1 MKESGTRSVK
11 TGVTIE
17 ARMTSSRLPG
27 KVLLPLVG
35 RPALERMVE
44 RVRRARGI
52 DQIIV
57 ATTVNRTDD
66 PIAELAQSLGIGCH
80 RGSEED
86 VLQRVLDAA
95 NAYRIDV
102 IVELTGDCPLID
114 PEVISAVVATY
125 REAGVDYV
133 SNCLSSRTFPLGM
146 ETQVFATRVLA
157 DVARRT
163 SSAEDHEHVSLY
175 IYRHP
180 ELYSLLN
187 HPAPAHF
194 QSDLRLTLDTPADY
208 ELIRRVYETL
218 YPANPEFGLAD
229 ILALMKRQ
237 PELRSLNAGVQQK
250 HV

>member
-1 MKESGTRSVK
+1 MRIGI
-11 TGVTIE
+11 TIE

-27 KVLLPLVG
+27 KVLLPIAG
-35 RPALERMVE
+35 KPALERMVE
-44 RVRRARGI
+44 RVRRVPGI
-52 DQIIV
+52 DQIVV
-57 ATTVNRTDD
+57 ATTVNATDD
-66 PIAELAQSLGIGCH
+66 PIAELAAAMGVGCH

-95 NAYRIDV
+95 NAYGLDV

-114 PEVISAVVATY
+114 PAVIAAVISTY
-125 REAGVDYV
+125 RQAGVDYV
-133 SNCLSSRTFPLGM
+133 SNCLNSRTFPLGM
-146 ETQVFATRVLA
+146 ETQVFATQVLA

-163 SSAEDHEHVSLY
+163 SEAEDREHVSLY

-180 ELYSLLN
+180 ELYSLRN
-187 HPAPAHF
+187 HPAPPPF

-229 ILALMKRQ
+229 ILTLMECQ

>member
-1 MKESGTRSVK
+1 MKF
-11 TGVTIE
+11 GVTIE

-27 KVLLPLVG
+27 KVLLPIVG
-35 RPALERMVE
+35 KPALERMVE
-44 RVRRARGI
+44 RVRRVAGI
-52 DQIIV
+52 DQIVI
-57 ATTVNRTDD
+57 ATTVNGTDD
-66 PIAELAQSLGIGCH
+66 PIAQLAAKLGVGCH
-80 RGSEED
+80 RGSEGD

-95 NAYRIDV
+95 NAYRLDV
-102 IVELTGDCPLID
+102 IIELTGDCPLID
-114 PEVISAVVATY
+114 PDVIEAVLSTY
-125 REAGVDYV
+125 RAAGVDYV
-133 SNCLSSRTFPLGM
+133 SNCLNSRTFPLGM

-163 SSAEDHEHVSLY
+163 SHPEDHEHVSLY

-180 ELYSLLN
+180 ELYSLQN
-187 HPAPAHF
+187 HPAPTPF

-208 ELIRRVYETL
+208 ELIRRIYETL

-229 ILALMKRQ
+229 ILALMKQQ

>member
-1 MKESGTRSVK
+1 
-11 TGVTIE
+11 
-17 ARMTSSRLPG
+17 MTSSRLPG
-27 KVLLPLVG
+27 KVLLPIVG

-44 RVRRARGI
+44 RVRRASGI
-52 DQIIV
+52 DEIV
-57 ATTVNRTDD
+57 IATTVNATDD
-66 PIAELAQSLGIGCH
+66 PIAALASKLGIGCH

-95 NAYRIDV
+95 NAYRLDV

-114 PEVISAVVATY
+114 PEIIQAVLATY
-125 REAGVDYV
+125 RQAGVDYV
-133 SNCLSSRTFPLGM
+133 SNCLNSRTFPLGM

-163 SSAEDHEHVSLY
+163 ADAEDHEHVSLF

-180 ELYSLLN
+180 ELYSLQN
-187 HPAPAHF
+187 HPALPQFAD
-194 QSDLRLTLDTPADY
+194 SGLRLTLDTPADY

>member
-1 MKESGTRSVK
+1 MK
-11 TGVTIE
+11 TGITIE

-27 KVLLPLVG
+27 KVLLPIAG

-44 RVRRARGI
+44 RVRRVRGI
-52 DQIIV
+52 DQIVI
-57 ATTVNRTDD
+57 ATTVNATDD
-66 PIAELAQSLGIGCH
+66 PIAQLATSLGIGCH
-80 RGSEED
+80 RGSEDD

-95 NAYRIDV
+95 FAYRLDV

-114 PEVISAVVATY
+114 PEVIQAVLSTY
-125 REAGVDYV
+125 CEAGVDYV
-133 SNCLSSRTFPLGM
+133 SNCLNSRTFPLGM
-146 ETQVFATRVLA
+146 ETQIFATKVLA

-163 SSAEDHEHVSLY
+163 SDAEDHEHVSLY

-180 ELYSLLN
+180 ELYSLQN
-187 HPAPAHF
+187 HPAPVPFAD
-194 QSDLRLTLDTPADY
+194 SSLRLTLDTPADY

-218 YPANPEFGLAD
+218 YPGNPEFGLAD